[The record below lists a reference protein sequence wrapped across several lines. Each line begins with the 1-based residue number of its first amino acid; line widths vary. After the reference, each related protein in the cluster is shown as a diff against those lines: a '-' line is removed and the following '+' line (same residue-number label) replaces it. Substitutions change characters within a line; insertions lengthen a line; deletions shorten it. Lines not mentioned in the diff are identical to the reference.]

1 MANHAVVIANKM
13 AAKDVDAYVRPAIAE
28 QDIDNGNIFS
38 LLGKSST
45 TGEAEV
51 WDVTV
56 PATGS
61 LAGLWMALEPELP
74 FLKNGTRQ
82 YNGLG
87 TIQDF
92 YTAASTVFTAVKLVP
107 GDIITLTAEAF
118 VSGSTLAFAQASN
131 GSVKWTG
138 GTTSSGSFVYG
149 NVATLRYLGT
159 TYIPSADGSIGT
171 GRIAAYQYEVIA
183 N

>member
-13 AAKDVDAYVRPAIAE
+13 AAKDNDAFVRPAVSG
-28 QDIDNGNIFS
+28 QNIDNGNIFS

-45 TGEAEV
+45 AGQAEV

-61 LAGLWMALEPELP
+61 LVGLWMALEPELP
-74 FLKNGTRQ
+74 FLANGTRQ

-107 GDIITLTAEAF
+107 GDIITLTAEDFA
-118 VSGSTLAFAQASN
+118 SGSTLGYAVAAN
-131 GSVKWTG
+131 GKVTWTG
-138 GTTSSGSFVYG
+138 AATANYG
-149 NVATLRYLGT
+149 YDAPAACLRYLNT
-159 TYIPSADGSIGT
+159 TYIPSADGSIG
-171 GRIAAYQYEVIA
+171 GSRIAAYQYEVLF

>member
-13 AAKDVDAYVRPAIAE
+13 VAKDNDAYVRPVIAQ
-28 QDIDNGNIFS
+28 QDIDNGNVVS
-38 LLGKSST
+38 LLTKSST
-45 TGEAEV
+45 AGEAEV
-51 WDVTV
+51 WNATV

-61 LAGLWMALEPELP
+61 LVGLWMALEPELP

-92 YTAASTVFTAVKLVP
+92 YTAASTVFSAVKLVP

-118 VSGSTLAFAQASN
+118 VSGSTLGYAVAAN

-138 GTTSSGSFVYG
+138 AATANYG
-149 NVATLRYLGT
+149 YDAPAACLRYLNT
-159 TYIPSADGSIGT
+159 TYIPSADGSIAS
-171 GRIAAYQYEVIA
+171 GRIAAYQMEVLF

>member
-13 AAKDVDAYVRPAIAE
+13 AAKDVDAYTRPAIAE

-45 TGEAEV
+45 AGEAQV
-51 WDVTV
+51 WDVTL

-118 VSGSTLAFAQASN
+118 VSGSTLGYAIATN
-131 GSVKWTG
+131 GTAKWTG
-138 GTTSSGSFVYG
+138 AATSDKASGT
-149 NVATLRYLGT
+149 ALLQYLNT

-171 GRIAAYQYEVIA
+171 GRIAAYQYEVLV

>member
-13 AAKDVDAYVRPAIAE
+13 VAKDVDSYVRPVIAQ

-38 LLGKSST
+38 LTAKSST
-45 TGEAEV
+45 AGESEV
-51 WDVTV
+51 WDVVV
-56 PATGS
+56 PTTGS
-61 LAGLWMALEPELP
+61 LTGLWMALEPELP

-92 YTAASTVFTAVKLVP
+92 YTAASTVFTAVKLSA

-118 VSGSTLAFAQASN
+118 ASGSTLGFGLAKN
-131 GSVKWTG
+131 GKFTWTG
-138 GTTSSGSFVYG
+138 AAAITTDVGAVIQ
-149 NVATLRYLGT
+149 YLGT
-159 TYIPSADGSIGT
+159 TYIPSADGAIAS
-171 GRIAAYQYEVIA
+171 GRIAAYQYQVLTA
-183 N
+183 